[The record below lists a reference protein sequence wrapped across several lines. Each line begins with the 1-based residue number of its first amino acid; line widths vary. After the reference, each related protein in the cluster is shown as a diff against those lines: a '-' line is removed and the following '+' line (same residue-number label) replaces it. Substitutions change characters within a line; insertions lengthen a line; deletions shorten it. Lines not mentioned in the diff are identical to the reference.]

1 MLEWHSGIRSI
12 NGEGLVQVFGSKR
25 RPALIALCLVGLF
38 SSGAARA
45 DQITQEI
52 DRAKTAYLQGKLND
66 AKLSLDL
73 ASQLVTQQ
81 KAKILNSILPP
92 PFLGWTA
99 EDKTA
104 VSAQPSV
111 SEAATGAVSALGGIT
126 AARSY
131 KKEGKTCAVTVAGD
145 SPILAAVSMF
155 LSNPSLAQAS
165 GARLQRIGNQRA
177 VVTQDGEVQ
186 VLSANNYLVTVTGD
200 CSEADKIA
208 YAGAVDYT
216 RLATF

>member
-1 MLEWHSGIRSI
+1 VQLR
-12 NGEGLVQVFGSKR
+12 GLKR
-25 RPALIALCLVGLF
+25 WPALLALCLMAWA
-38 SSGAARA
+38 GAAWA
-45 DQITQEI
+45 DQVTQEI
-52 DRAKTAYLQGKLND
+52 DRAKTAYLQGKLKD
-66 AKLSLDL
+66 ARLSLEF
-73 ASQLVTQQ
+73 AAQLVTQQ
-81 KAKILNSILPP
+81 RAKILNGILPP

-99 EDKTA
+99 ENRTDPD
-104 VSAQPSV
+104 AQPILSG
-111 SEAATGAVSALGGIT
+111 AATGAASLLGGIT

-131 KKEGKTCAVTVAGD
+131 RKGGKACAVTVAGD

-155 LSNPSLAQAS
+155 LANPTLAQAS

-177 VVTQDGEVQ
+177 VITQEGDVQ
-186 VLSANNYLVTVTGD
+186 VLSANNFLITVTGD